1 MGERNAKMTEDA
13 TEDGLAAG
21 LKLCDRPGCGIEHPM
36 FNRFRQRRY
45 YCSDACGALVR
56 REAELDRRVE
66 VKLSDGQTSRAVAA
80 RERGALIER
89 RYLDF
94 RQANTH
100 VWDRLVELAGAQ
112 VVAGARRLSIKQLF
126 EVMRYEQSLVTGED
140 RFKLNN
146 DFTSR
151 YARDLMAEHPRF
163 AGRFETR
170 ALAGEGA

>member
-1 MGERNAKMTEDA
+1 MTNDP
-13 TEDGLAAG
+13 AG
-21 LKLCDRPGCGIEHPM
+21 ADSTADVKICDRSGCEHMHPDR
-36 FNRFRQRRY
+36 NRFGVRRR

-56 REAELDRRVE
+56 RGAGDDRRVE
-66 VKLSDGQTSRAVAA
+66 AKLVDERTSRAVAA
-80 RERGALIER
+80 RERGAFIER

-100 VWDRLVELAGAQ
+100 VWDRLVELADAQ

-126 EVMRYEQSLVTGED
+126 EVMRYEQSLVTGGD

-170 ALAGEGA
+170 ALAGETA